1 MAALSMT
8 LDVEGGEEL
17 IGQLDF
23 LREAPDHLHLWSE
36 SWVGGDGADLTELS
50 LSGEG
55 FCWCHELSI
64 GLVEDDFFEDG
75 REASAF
81 VEVSEGEEGSLQV
94 ALAFTA
100 SGLAGFRAALCGL
113 AGGTVCCRYPVE
125 RWRDGVMLA
134 DGVLECHL
142 RLV

>member
-8 LDVEGGEEL
+8 LDVEGCEEL
-17 IGQLDF
+17 LGQLDF

-36 SWVGGDGADLTELS
+36 SWVGSDGADLTELS

-55 FCWCHELSI
+55 FRWCHELSV
-64 GLVEDDFFEDG
+64 GLVEDDFFANG

-81 VEVSEGEEGSLQV
+81 VEVSEGEDGSLQV

-100 SGLAGFRAALCGL
+100 SGLAGFCAALCGL
-113 AGGTVCCRYPVE
+113 AGGAVCCRYPVE
-125 RWRDGVMLA
+125 RSLDGEMLA
-134 DGVLECHL
+134 DGVLECYL
-142 RLV
+142 RLI